1 MHART
6 QRTLSQLLSRN
17 AFLLSL
23 GGYRA
28 EELLKM
34 TWLVRPG
41 DALERKAE
49 PRVTASERGIE
60 DEDLGRMK
68 KAQGGGE
75 CVALTRS

>member
-1 MHART
+1 
-6 QRTLSQLLSRN
+6 
-17 AFLLSL
+17 
-23 GGYRA
+23 
-28 EELLKM
+28 M

-68 KAQGGGE
+68 KSPRARGMCSFDKVIEQKEVLRGG
-75 CVALTRS
+75 CTWLYSSC